1 MKAFIVLAM
10 IFCHIV
16 DDYYLQ
22 GILKHM
28 KQISWWEQ
36 NAPDPLYTHDY
47 IVALLV
53 HSFSWS
59 FMILLP
65 VAVWLSFQL
74 DLVFILVFIL
84 NTVIHAIVD
93 NLKANRKK
101 INLIV
106 DQSIHMTQILITAIV
121 LL

>member
-1 MKAFIVLAM
+1 
-10 IFCHIV
+10 
-16 DDYYLQ
+16 
-22 GILKHM
+22 
-28 KQISWWEQ
+28 
-36 NAPDPLYTHDY
+36 
-47 IVALLV
+47 
-53 HSFSWS
+53 
-59 FMILLP
+59 MILLP